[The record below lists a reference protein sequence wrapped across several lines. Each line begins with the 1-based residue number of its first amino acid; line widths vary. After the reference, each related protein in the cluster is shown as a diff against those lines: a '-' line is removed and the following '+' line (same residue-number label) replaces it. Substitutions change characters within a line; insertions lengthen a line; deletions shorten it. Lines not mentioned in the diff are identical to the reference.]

1 MALCHVPARNRTQG
15 HLLAATG
22 ERDWRHPEV
31 GMVHAASA
39 ARGVRWAET
48 DKVARHRGTGNP
60 KSERRRSAMPEM
72 TLQNGTVVCEGDKV
86 RARGED
92 GSLRVCTVL
101 EVLRG
106 GGVDKA
112 LLTAPTPFGT
122 VIRTRYQIKPHATKP
137 RRQGMYGM
145 EAEEVRFIL
154 RSLGLPDVA
163 THMDSQLGGYKSST
177 DCANTDWSEGAGL
190 LDAAHFGHW

>member
-1 MALCHVPARNRTQG
+1 
-15 HLLAATG
+15 
-22 ERDWRHPEV
+22 
-31 GMVHAASA
+31 
-39 ARGVRWAET
+39 
-48 DKVARHRGTGNP
+48 
-60 KSERRRSAMPEM
+60 MPEM

-122 VIRTRYQIKPHATKP
+122 VIRTRYQIKPRATKP
-137 RRQGMYGM
+137 RRRGCMGWKLK
-145 EAEEVRFIL
+145 RFAL
-154 RSLGLPDVA
+154 SFDLWDFLTWL

-190 LDAAHFGHW
+190 LDAGHFGHW